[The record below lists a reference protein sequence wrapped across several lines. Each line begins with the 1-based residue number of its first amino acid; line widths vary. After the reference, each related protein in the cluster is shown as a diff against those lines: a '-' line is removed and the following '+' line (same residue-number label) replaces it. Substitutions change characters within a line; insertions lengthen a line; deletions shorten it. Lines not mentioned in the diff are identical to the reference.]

1 LLAASPI
8 PVFFCFLEISVVV
21 AIENTYSTLAL
32 QHDGRKQILYPKS
45 NHKSWLR
52 TICIVEGRALDKFSL
67 PWLLVTLNAVLWV
80 VLVEFVLPPHFLI
93 HVEDFGSYET
103 YFALVLNSSLAFL
116 LVFRLNRSA
125 ERFWQARASWGMI
138 VAVSRTMVSGVL
150 MHATALSIQRE
161 QERQRRWR
169 RGQRKR
175 NQPTNNNSHQHPTT
189 AYTTDTA
196 STTATTTTTTPT
208 LTTTPNVEYHRDEV
222 IRWIAAFSVSSMHF
236 IRGLSELAPD
246 TLRGILRQDQLQ
258 ALEAQPH
265 GPLFAADQIRWHL
278 KELFRMDSYGNDY
291 QEDDEEEEENE
302 EDRHHP
308 AHVLIAEHFAAIQH
322 LDTLEVQVNEL
333 VKEIGALERIR
344 ATPLPLVYVSHLRT
358 FLLCFLIATPYVWQ
372 STLGYSTIPIVAL
385 TAFAL
390 LGLEGAAQEVESPF
404 QRHRTNHLDMDSFC
418 LGLLSN
424 ILQQLRTSAD
434 REMQQRPQ
442 QQQSKKQNAKAST
455 THYAVA
461 IAESS
466 YA

>member
-1 LLAASPI
+1 MD
-8 PVFFCFLEISVVV
+8 
-21 AIENTYSTLAL
+21 NSTLAL

-52 TICIVEGRALDKFSL
+52 TICILEGRALDKFAL

-80 VLVEFVLPPHFLI
+80 VLVEFVLAPHSYLYL
-93 HVEDFGSYET
+93 VEDFASYET

-150 MHATALSIQRE
+150 VHATTLSQQRE
-161 QERQRRWR
+161 QQQQQRRQRR
-169 RGQRKR
+169 QNLPSNK
-175 NQPTNNNSHQHPTT
+175 NTHHHHDHPTT
-189 AYTTDTA
+189 THTTGTA
-196 STTATTTTTTPT
+196 STATTTPT
-208 LTTTPNVEYHRDEV
+208 SNVEYHRDEV

-236 IRGLSELAPD
+236 IRGLSDLAPD
-246 TLRGILRQDQLQ
+246 TLCGILSQDQLQ
-258 ALEAQPH
+258 ALETQPH
-265 GPLFAADQIRWHL
+265 GPLYAADQIRWHL
-278 KELFRMDSYGNDY
+278 KELFRMDSNGNDN
-291 QEDDEEEEENE
+291 ENE
-302 EDRHHP
+302 DEDGNDEDNTHHHHP
-308 AHVLIAEHFAAIQH
+308 APGVVLAVHQHFAATQH
-322 LDTLEVQVNEL
+322 FDTLEVQVNEL

-424 ILQQLRTSAD
+424 ILQQLRTNAD
-434 REMQQRPQ
+434 REIRRVQ
-442 QQQSKKQNAKAST
+442 QQQQACKK
-455 THYAVA
+455 
-461 IAESS
+461 
-466 YA
+466 